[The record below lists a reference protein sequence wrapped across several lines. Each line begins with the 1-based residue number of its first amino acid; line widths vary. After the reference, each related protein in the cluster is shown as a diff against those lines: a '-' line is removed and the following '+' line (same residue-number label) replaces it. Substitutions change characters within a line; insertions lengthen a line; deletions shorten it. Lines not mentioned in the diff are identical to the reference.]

1 MDVYFDVLE
10 IEQATCN
17 RVLSDFEVFEMRE
30 TAMKSQALDPKATR
44 LNEEVYQMK
53 NGKPV
58 AAVLGLEDRL
68 NVNSAKFHLLA
79 AKGLEGIRE
88 ELEELASVSSIDERN
103 EILEWMCY
111 VLDEPAS
118 EKEYYNGRRD
128 KGRKSERLLD
138 FATHEN
144 AMATGLTQPE
154 VAALRIYTTHIYKYM
169 NGPLRDDERYCRGE
183 ACPLPVTTHFAV
195 QAIRKLRGLKAD
207 RIFPITLWRGM
218 RNRAIA
224 DNFQGA
230 GGTELAFMSTTS
242 SLEVAVRYS
251 LSRESLLLKFVVPDF
266 LSVGAD
272 LQWLS
277 AFPSEAEILFPP
289 LTYLKPSGSTQKV
302 TLQHGGEQLRFTFV
316 EVAPILG

>member
-1 MDVYFDVLE
+1 MDVYCVVLE
-10 IEQATCN
+10 IEQAAYSS
-17 RVLSDFEVFEMRE
+17 VLSDFEVSEMRE
-30 TAMKSQALDPKATR
+30 TAMKSQALDPAATR

-53 NGKPV
+53 TGKPV
-58 AAVLGLEDRL
+58 DAVRGLEDRL
-68 NVNSAKFHLLA
+68 KVDTAKFHLLA
-79 AKGLEGIRE
+79 AKGVEGIKE
-88 ELEELASVSSIDERN
+88 ELEELASASIIAERN
-103 EILEWMCY
+103 EILEWMRY
-111 VLDEPAS
+111 VLYEPAS
-118 EKEYYNGRRD
+118 EKEYDNGRRD
-128 KGRKSERLLD
+128 KGRNGERLQD

-144 AMATGLTQPE
+144 ALATGLTQPE
-154 VAALRIYTTHIYKYM
+154 VAALRIYSTHIYKYM
-169 NGPLRDDERYCRGE
+169 NGALRDDERYSRGE

-195 QAIRKLRGLKAD
+195 QGIRKLRGLKAD
-207 RIFPITLWRGM
+207 RSFPITLWRGM

-224 DNFQGA
+224 DNFQA
-230 GGTELAFMSTTS
+230 SGGTELAFMSTTS